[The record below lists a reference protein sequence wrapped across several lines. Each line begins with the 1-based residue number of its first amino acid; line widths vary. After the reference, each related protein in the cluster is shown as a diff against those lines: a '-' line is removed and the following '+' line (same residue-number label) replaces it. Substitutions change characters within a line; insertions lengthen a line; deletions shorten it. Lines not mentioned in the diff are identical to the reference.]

1 MAARLKSSHHAGTTL
16 VELMVSATI
25 FLLLMSAIMSFYISG
40 AKVNTQQNQRLEMV
54 RRSLRLLDRL
64 EVKLAYSRVIWLGA
78 VTNEKDTKDNY
89 RQAGNAGNDAPP
101 PDQTILFA
109 PLAKAQRLPEEGA
122 PWDSRVEKIYVVTK
136 AEAGPQVFC
145 SDRQGQTVLLGS
157 LSPGETIELSQEEG
171 CIKVK
176 LALNFYQSGAAT
188 PEGQRYIQERT
199 IPLHNYLHY

>member
-64 EVKLAYSRVIWLGA
+64 EVKLAYSRVIWLGS
-78 VTNEKDTKDNY
+78 VTSEKDTKDNN
-89 RQAGNAGNDAPP
+89 RQASNADDAPP
-101 PDQTILFA
+101 SEQTILFA
-109 PLAKAQRLPEEGA
+109 PLSKAQRHPEEGA
-122 PWDSRVEKIYVVTK
+122 PWDSRVEKIYVTTK

-145 SDRQGQTVLLGS
+145 SDGQGQTVLLGS

-188 PEGQRYIQERT
+188 PEGQQYIQERT